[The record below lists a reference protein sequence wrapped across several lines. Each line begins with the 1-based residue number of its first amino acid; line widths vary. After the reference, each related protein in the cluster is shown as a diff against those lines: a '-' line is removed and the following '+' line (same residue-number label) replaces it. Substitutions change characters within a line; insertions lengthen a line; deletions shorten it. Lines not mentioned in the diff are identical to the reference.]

1 MDHFTDVWNVL
12 DLAVIILQAVYLC
25 EGEHHPHLFAWLT
38 LVSYIVGL
46 KFFRAFH
53 STRVFI

>member
-12 DLAVIILQAVYLC
+12 DLTVIILQAVYLFK
-25 EGEHHPHLFAWLT
+25 GVDHPHLFAWLN
-38 LVSYIVGL
+38 LVSYLVAL